1 MNFTQFKE
9 SLSSIHELTILL
21 PDNSLIPQHFHITEV
36 GLITKHF
43 IDCGGK
49 ERINKVIS
57 FQLWVAEDVKHRLSP
72 KRVTSI
78 LNQSAF
84 ITGAA
89 DFEIEV
95 EYQTNTIG
103 KYGIEFNG
111 QHFQLTNK
119 FTECLASEVC
129 GTNSEKYNM
138 NLDELKPL
146 DACCTPSGGCC

>member
-1 MNFTQFKE
+1 MNFTQFKQ
-9 SLSSIHELTILL
+9 SLSSINELTILL

-49 ERINKVIS
+49 ERINKLIS

-72 KRVTSI
+72 ERVTSI

-84 ITGAA
+84 ITGNA

-111 QHFQLTNK
+111 QYFQLTNK
-119 FTECLASEVC
+119 FTECLAAEVC
-129 GTNSEKYNM
+129 GTQSEKYKL
-138 NLDELKPL
+138 NLADIEQTS
-146 DACCTPSGGCC
+146 CCVPGGGCC